1 MSMKNTKPLSDF
13 KNLTEMER
21 KVLSDMFGENIPVSS
36 KKNGEAL
43 AKAIL
48 ADMESANEIEA

>member
-1 MSMKNTKPLSDF
+1 MKNTKPLSDF

>member
-1 MSMKNTKPLSDF
+1 MKNTKPLSDF
-13 KNLTEMER
+13 SSLSEEER